1 MRSLRLTPLFWA
13 GSVKAGRPVRRGLW
27 PRARQGE
34 ACRCA
39 HRGARPVRR
48 DLPAKGVDRR
58 ASPPLGRRL
67 GMPPSRPAGSRPC
80 AGPAGGAC
88 PPGLQAAAAVAG
100 MLVRPGS
107 RRAYSE
113 PALPAVSSA
122 PGQRLRRH
130 WATLPR
136 AVPFAPA
143 TCAASRRWARLHA
156 CDHYG
161 DERRQAVMRQIRP
174 LPPSAARRLHGEPA
188 RSLHPTSAASLPS
201 AAVTQS
207 RHHAFGWSSGCPL
220 PTCGTRRC
228 GSAGRGCTGRTL
240 CGTRLDWPRTLG
252 NRKSIPLQPAPARR
266 GPT

>member
-1 MRSLRLTPLFWA
+1 M
-13 GSVKAGRPVRRGLW
+13 PVRSPRCA
-27 PRARQGE
+27 PRA
-34 ACRCA
+34 
-39 HRGARPVRR
+39 P
-48 DLPAKGVDRR
+48 
-58 ASPPLGRRL
+58 
-67 GMPPSRPAGSRPC
+67 RPAGQRRWPPRIAASWPPPWDATLAARRFPSLRR
-80 AGPAGGAC
+80 AGMWPC
-88 PPGLQAAAAVAG
+88 PPGLQAAAAVTG

-122 PGQRLRRH
+122 PGQRLQRH

-161 DERRQAVMRQIRP
+161 DERRQAVMRQVRP
-174 LPPSAARRLHGEPA
+174 LPSSAARRLHGEPA
-188 RSLHPTSAASLPS
+188 RNLHPTGAASLPS

-207 RHHAFGWSSGCPL
+207 RHRAFGWSSGCPL